1 MREAL
6 FLLLAL
12 GAVGGLWSWS
22 ASGRE
27 RVLAVVKEVCGD
39 LGLQRLDDSV
49 VLSGLRLLRSARGWR
64 VGRIYRFEFT
74 LDGTARYEGDAF
86 GSRLWLLER
95 AKLTAETIRLARSY
109 AEEALAWLV
118 EDGIAEAV
126 AVEVHRQGRGGLGI
140 GVTITRGTGT
150 LAPEDLRFSFLW
162 ELA

>member
-39 LGLQRLDDSV
+39 LGLQRLDDTV
-49 VLSGLRLLRSARGWR
+49 VLSGLRLLRSAQGWR

-74 LDGTARYEGDAF
+74 LDGTARYEGDV
-86 GSRLWLLER
+86 G
-95 AKLTAETIRLARSY
+95 LAGDT
-109 AEEALAWLV
+109 LAWV
-118 EDGIAEAV
+118 RVGHPAGDIHIDV
-126 AVEVHRQGRGGLGI
+126 AARRA
-140 GVTITRGTGT
+140 R
-150 LAPEDLRFSFLW
+150 
-162 ELA
+162 